1 MVILIS
7 NHETDIGM
15 KSYNPFPIIHR
26 CKYDFNFE
34 KSSLKARTMGHMEAA
49 KTIIDEKKYDTH
61 EKGGGTTSVV
71 ISKEVPPHVWEE
83 FEDFLPWFYER
94 VNRVW
99 DIWHLSP
106 MTKHLS
112 DSWINVH
119 PKGAYT
125 DEHHH
130 QNVTV
135 ACAAYLHV
143 PEGSGRFMVKNP
155 YYQYKLGEPL
165 DYNYYDQGMD
175 WEYIDVQTNDVLFFP
190 GWLTHKTEVN
200 ETNQNRYVMSL
211 NVMGNY
217 VT

>member
-1 MVILIS
+1 
-7 NHETDIGM
+7 M

-26 CKYDFNFE
+26 CKYDFNFD
-34 KSSLKARTMGHMEAA
+34 KSPLKARTMGHLGAA
-49 KTIIDEKKYDTH
+49 KSLIEEKQYDTM

-83 FEDFLPWFYER
+83 FKDFLPWFYER

-106 MTKHLS
+106 MNKHLS

-119 PKGAYT
+119 PKGAWT
-125 DEHHH
+125 AEHHH

-155 YYQYKLGEPL
+155 YWQYKLGEPL

-175 WEYIDVQTNDVLFFP
+175 WEYIDVHTNDVLFFP

-200 ETNQNRYVMSL
+200 KTNKDRYVMSL

-217 VT
+217 VH

>member
-1 MVILIS
+1 
-7 NHETDIGM
+7 M

-34 KSSLKARTMGHMEAA
+34 KSPLKARTMGHLGAA
-49 KTIIDEKKYDTH
+49 KSLIEEKQYDTM

-83 FEDFLPWFYER
+83 FKDFLPWFYER

-106 MTKHLS
+106 MNKHLS

-119 PKGAYT
+119 PKGAWT
-125 DEHHH
+125 AEHHH

-155 YYQYKLGEPL
+155 FCQYKLGEPL

-175 WEYIDVQTNDVLFFP
+175 WEYIDVHTNDVLFFP

-200 ETNQNRYVMSL
+200 KTNKDRYVMSL

-217 VT
+217 VH

>member
-1 MVILIS
+1 MGIPILK
-7 NHETDIGM
+7 NVTDIGM

-49 KTIIDEKKYDTH
+49 KSVIDEKKYDTM

-71 ISKEVPPHVWEE
+71 ISREVPPHIWEE
-83 FEDFLPWFYER
+83 FEDFMPWFYER
-94 VNRVW
+94 VNRIW
-99 DIWHLSP
+99 DLWHLTP
-106 MTKHLS
+106 MNKMLS
-112 DSWINVH
+112 ESWINVH
-119 PKGAYT
+119 PKGAWT
-125 DEHHH
+125 AEHHH

-155 YYQYKLGEPL
+155 YSIYKLGEPL
-165 DYNYYDQGMD
+165 DYNYYDMEMD
-175 WEYIDVQTNDVLFFP
+175 WEYIDVQSNDVLFFP
-190 GWLTHKTEVN
+190 GWLTHKTE
-200 ETNQNRYVMSL
+200 TNKTDNNRYVMSL

-217 VT
+217 VN

>member
-1 MVILIS
+1 MGIPILK
-7 NHETDIGM
+7 NVTDIGM

-49 KTIIDEKKYDTH
+49 KSVIDEKKYDTM

-71 ISKEVPPHVWEE
+71 ISKEVPPHIWEE
-83 FEDFLPWFYER
+83 FEDFMPWFYER
-94 VNRVW
+94 VNRIW
-99 DIWHLSP
+99 DLWHLTP
-106 MTKHLS
+106 MNKMLS
-112 DSWINVH
+112 ESWINVH
-119 PKGAYT
+119 PKGAWT
-125 DEHHH
+125 AEHHH

-155 YYQYKLGEPL
+155 YSIYKLGEPL
-165 DYNYYDQGMD
+165 DYNYYDMEMD
-175 WEYIDVQTNDVLFFP
+175 WEYIDVQSNDVLFFP
-190 GWLTHKTEVN
+190 GWLTHKTE
-200 ETNQNRYVMSL
+200 TNKTDNNRYVMSL

-217 VT
+217 VN

>member
-1 MVILIS
+1 
-7 NHETDIGM
+7 
-15 KSYNPFPIIHR
+15 
-26 CKYDFNFE
+26 
-34 KSSLKARTMGHMEAA
+34 MGHLGAA
-49 KTIIDEKKYDTH
+49 KSLIEEKQYYTM

-83 FEDFLPWFYER
+83 FKDFLPWFYER

-106 MTKHLS
+106 MNKHLS

-119 PKGAYT
+119 PKGAWT
-125 DEHHH
+125 AEHHH

-155 YYQYKLGEPL
+155 FCQYKLGEPL

-175 WEYIDVQTNDVLFFP
+175 WEYIDVHTNDVLFFP

-200 ETNQNRYVMSL
+200 KTNKDRYVMSL

-217 VT
+217 VH

>member
-1 MVILIS
+1 MGIPILK
-7 NHETDIGM
+7 NVTDIGM

-49 KTIIDEKKYDTH
+49 KSVIDEKKYDTM

-71 ISKEVPPHVWEE
+71 ISREVPPHVWEE
-83 FEDFLPWFYER
+83 FEDFMPWFYER
-94 VNRVW
+94 VNRIW
-99 DIWHLSP
+99 DLWHLTP
-106 MTKHLS
+106 MNKMLS
-112 DSWINVH
+112 ESWINVH
-119 PKGAYT
+119 PKGAWT
-125 DEHHH
+125 AAHHH

-155 YYQYKLGEPL
+155 YSIYKLGEPL
-165 DYNYYDQGMD
+165 DYNYYDMEMD

-200 ETNQNRYVMSL
+200 KTDKNRYVMSL

-217 VT
+217 IN

>member
-1 MVILIS
+1 MVIPILK
-7 NHETDIGM
+7 NVTDIGM

-49 KTIIDEKKYDTH
+49 KSIIDEKKYDTM

-71 ISKEVPPHVWEE
+71 ISREVPPHIWEE
-83 FEDFLPWFYER
+83 FEDFMPWFYER
-94 VNRVW
+94 VNRIW
-99 DIWHLSP
+99 DLWHLTP
-106 MTKHLS
+106 MNKMLS
-112 DSWINVH
+112 ESWINVH
-119 PKGAYT
+119 PKGAWT
-125 DEHHH
+125 AEHHH

-155 YYQYKLGEPL
+155 YSIYKLGEPL
-165 DYNYYDQGMD
+165 DYNYYDMEMD

-190 GWLTHKTEVN
+190 GWLTHKTE
-200 ETNQNRYVMSL
+200 TNKTDNNRYVMSL

-217 VT
+217 VN

>member
-1 MVILIS
+1 MGIPILK
-7 NHETDIGM
+7 NVTDIGM

-49 KTIIDEKKYDTH
+49 KSIIDEKKYDTM

-71 ISKEVPPHVWEE
+71 ISREVPPHIWEE
-83 FEDFLPWFYER
+83 FEDFMPWFYER
-94 VNRVW
+94 VNRIW
-99 DIWHLSP
+99 DLWHLTP
-106 MTKHLS
+106 MNKMLS
-112 DSWINVH
+112 ESWINVH
-119 PKGAYT
+119 PKGAWT
-125 DEHHH
+125 AAHHH

-135 ACAAYLHV
+135 ACAANLHV

-155 YYQYKLGEPL
+155 YSIYKLGEPL
-165 DYNYYDQGMD
+165 DYNYYDMEMD

-200 ETNQNRYVMSL
+200 KTDNNRYVMSL

-217 VT
+217 VN

>member
-1 MVILIS
+1 MVIPILK
-7 NHETDIGM
+7 NVTDIGM

-34 KSSLKARTMGHMEAA
+34 KSPLKARTMGHMEAA
-49 KTIIDEKKYDTH
+49 KSLIDEKKYDTM

-71 ISKEVPPHVWEE
+71 ISREVPPHIWEE
-83 FEDFLPWFYER
+83 FEDFMPWFYER
-94 VNRVW
+94 VNRIW
-99 DIWHLSP
+99 DLWHLTP
-106 MTKHLS
+106 MNKMLS
-112 DSWINVH
+112 ESWINVH
-119 PKGAYT
+119 PKGAWT
-125 DEHHH
+125 AEHHH

-155 YYQYKLGEPL
+155 YSIYKLGEPL
-165 DYNYYDQGMD
+165 DYNYYDMEMD

-190 GWLTHKTEVN
+190 GWLTHKTE
-200 ETNQNRYVMSL
+200 TNKTDNNRYVMSL

-217 VT
+217 VN

>member
-1 MVILIS
+1 MGILIL
-7 NHETDIGM
+7 NNVTDTGM

-34 KSSLKARTMGHMEAA
+34 KSSLKARTMGHMGAA
-49 KTIIDEKKYDTH
+49 KSVIEENKYDTM

-71 ISKEVPPHVWEE
+71 ISREVPPHVWEE
-83 FEDFLPWFYER
+83 FEDFMPWFYER
-94 VNRVW
+94 VNRIW
-99 DIWHLSP
+99 DLWHLTP
-106 MTKHLS
+106 MNKMLS
-112 DSWINVH
+112 ESWINVH
-119 PKGAYT
+119 PKGAWT
-125 DEHHH
+125 AEHHH

-143 PEGSGRFMVKNP
+143 PEGRGRFMVKNP
-155 YYQYKLGEPL
+155 YSIYKLGEPL
-165 DYNYYDQGMD
+165 DYNYYDMEMD

-200 ETNQNRYVMSL
+200 KTDKNRYVMSL

-217 VT
+217 VN

>member
-1 MVILIS
+1 MVIPILK
-7 NHETDIGM
+7 NVTDIGM

-49 KTIIDEKKYDTH
+49 KSVIEENKYDTM

-71 ISKEVPPHVWEE
+71 ISREVPPHVWEE
-83 FEDFLPWFYER
+83 FEDFMPWFYER
-94 VNRVW
+94 VNRIW
-99 DIWHLSP
+99 DLWHLTP
-106 MTKHLS
+106 MNKMLS
-112 DSWINVH
+112 ESWINVH
-119 PKGAYT
+119 PKGAWT
-125 DEHHH
+125 AAHHH

-155 YYQYKLGEPL
+155 YSIYKLGEPL
-165 DYNYYDQGMD
+165 DYNYYDMEMD

-200 ETNQNRYVMSL
+200 KTDKNRYVMSL

-217 VT
+217 VN

>member
-1 MVILIS
+1 MVIPILK
-7 NHETDIGM
+7 NVTDIGM

-49 KTIIDEKKYDTH
+49 KSVIDEKKYDTM

-71 ISKEVPPHVWEE
+71 ISREVPPHIWEE
-83 FEDFLPWFYER
+83 FEDFMPWFYER
-94 VNRVW
+94 VNRIW
-99 DIWHLSP
+99 DLWHLTP
-106 MTKHLS
+106 MNKMLS
-112 DSWINVH
+112 ESWINVH
-119 PKGAYT
+119 PKGAWT
-125 DEHHH
+125 AEHHH

-155 YYQYKLGEPL
+155 YSIYKLGEPL
-165 DYNYYDQGMD
+165 DYNYYDMEMD

-190 GWLTHKTEVN
+190 GWLTHKTE
-200 ETNQNRYVMSL
+200 TNKTDNNRYVMSL

-217 VT
+217 VN

>member
-1 MVILIS
+1 MVIPILK
-7 NHETDIGM
+7 NVTDIGM

-49 KTIIDEKKYDTH
+49 KSVIDEKKYDTM

-71 ISKEVPPHVWEE
+71 ISREVPPHIWEE
-83 FEDFLPWFYER
+83 FEDFMPWFYER
-94 VNRVW
+94 VNRIW
-99 DIWHLSP
+99 DLWHLTP
-106 MTKHLS
+106 MNKMLS
-112 DSWINVH
+112 ESWINVH
-119 PKGAYT
+119 PKGAWT
-125 DEHHH
+125 AEHHH

-155 YYQYKLGEPL
+155 YSIYKLGEPL
-165 DYNYYDQGMD
+165 DYNYYDMEMD

-200 ETNQNRYVMSL
+200 KTDKNRYVMSL

-217 VT
+217 VN

>member
-1 MVILIS
+1 
-7 NHETDIGM
+7 M

-26 CKYDFNFE
+26 CKYDFNFD
-34 KSSLKARTMGHMEAA
+34 KSPLKARTMGHLGAA
-49 KTIIDEKKYDTH
+49 KSLIEEKQYDTM

-83 FEDFLPWFYER
+83 FKDFLPWFYER

-106 MTKHLS
+106 MNKHLS

-119 PKGAYT
+119 PKGAWT
-125 DEHHH
+125 AEHHH

-155 YYQYKLGEPL
+155 FCQYKLGEPL

-175 WEYIDVQTNDVLFFP
+175 WEYIDVHTNDVLFFP

-200 ETNQNRYVMSL
+200 KTNKDRYVMSL

-217 VT
+217 VH

>member
-1 MVILIS
+1 
-7 NHETDIGM
+7 M

-26 CKYDFNFE
+26 CKYDFGFTAN
-34 KSSLKARTMGHMEAA
+34 SQIKAKTMGHMVAA
-49 KTIIDEKKYDTH
+49 RDAIETNAYKTH

-71 ISKEVPPHVWEE
+71 INKIIPPHVWEE
-83 FEDFLPWFYER
+83 FEDFMPWFYDR
-94 VNRVW
+94 VNRIW
-99 DIWHLSP
+99 DLWHLAP
-106 MTKHLS
+106 MNKHLS

-119 PKGAYT
+119 PKGAWT
-125 DEHHH
+125 KEHHH

-155 YYQYKLGEPL
+155 YSMYKLGEPL

-200 ETNQNRYVMSL
+200 KTNKDRYVMSL

-217 VT
+217 VN

>member
-1 MVILIS
+1 MVIPILK
-7 NHETDIGM
+7 NVTDIGM

-49 KTIIDEKKYDTH
+49 KSVIEENKYDTM

-71 ISKEVPPHVWEE
+71 ISREVPPHVWEE
-83 FEDFLPWFYER
+83 FEDFMPWFYER
-94 VNRVW
+94 VNRIW
-99 DIWHLSP
+99 DLWHLTP
-106 MTKHLS
+106 MNKMLS
-112 DSWINVH
+112 ESWINVH
-119 PKGAYT
+119 PKGAWT
-125 DEHHH
+125 AAHHH

-155 YYQYKLGEPL
+155 YSIYKLGEPL
-165 DYNYYDQGMD
+165 DYNYYDMEMD

-200 ETNQNRYVMSL
+200 ETDNNRYVMSL

-217 VT
+217 VN